1 MKNKARL
8 LPLVLWLISMLA
20 CVLLIVQTRFV
31 TDLSAFMPKTPN
43 ASQQML
49 IEQLRDGA
57 VARLVMVGIEGGN
70 ATERAR
76 LSRALT
82 LELQKSGLFVA
93 VQNGQEETLERDRA
107 YFFDNRYLLS
117 PAVTPARFTADGLH
131 AAIGNSI
138 DALSG
143 DAGMTIKRLFARDP
157 TGETLQLMEQM
168 SAPGQPQNID
178 GVWASRDGQRALL
191 LALTRAA
198 GSDTEAQSLAVDTT
212 RTLFA
217 ALPGR
222 SPELR
227 LVMSGAG
234 VSSAASRNT
243 IEKEVARLATASF
256 ILVVC
261 LLMVVYRS
269 ALLLVLGILP
279 VLSGVA
285 AGIAAVS
292 LGFGQVHG
300 LTLGFGTT
308 LIGEAVD
315 YSIYFFVQRASTH
328 DSTND
333 SRGFWRTIWLGMLT
347 SIAGFAALLSSS
359 FPGLAQLGLYSIVGL
374 VAAVLVTR
382 YVLPVLTPKTLAL
395 RDLRQAGTR
404 LDRSMDRASVLRWP
418 LAGLAIAACVAIYT
432 HDGSIWNRA
441 LSGLNPIPKSEQRAD
456 EQLRGDLGGTD
467 SRYIMALTAE
477 NQESA
482 LQEAEKVGV
491 VLQKLTRDQVI
502 AGFSSPALVLP
513 SIALQQQRQA
523 ALPDAQQAGPNLQ
536 QALQGLPVKA
546 ERLGPFLTDIQAA
559 RQHPPL
565 LRKDLDGTVVAMM
578 VDTMLIQ
585 RPTDYLVLMPLRAM
599 TEGPAADNIPLDTV
613 HAALHE
619 QGLDT
624 ATVIDL
630 VEESS
635 NLFDGYRHEV
645 LWLAGLGCLFIL
657 VLLMV
662 SLGSWVRTLRIAAP
676 LTCSV
681 VCVTAALLL
690 HGTTLTILHLVGLLL
705 VVAIGTNYALFFDRG
720 SQTDNSHD
728 RHQTQVS
735 LLVASLT
742 TVGSFGLLGLS
753 NVPVLAAIGS
763 TVAPGTFLSLVFAAI
778 LTREHSGASAH

>member
-1 MKNKARL
+1 MKPKRGL
-8 LPLVLWLISMLA
+8 LSLVIWLATMLG
-20 CVLLIVQTRFV
+20 CLLLIVQTRFV

-57 VARLVMVGIEGGN
+57 VARLVMVGIEGGD
-70 ATERAR
+70 ASERAR

-82 LELQKSGLFVA
+82 LDLQKTDLFVA
-93 VQNGQEETLERDRA
+93 VQNGQEETLERDRT
-107 YFFDNRYLLS
+107 YFFNNRYLLS
-117 PAVTPARFTADGLH
+117 AAVTPTRFTTDGLH
-131 AAIGNSI
+131 TAIGDSI
-138 DALSG
+138 EALSG

-157 TGETLQLMEQM
+157 TGETLQLVEQM
-168 SAPGQPQNID
+168 SGPGQPQNLD

-198 GSDTEAQSLAVDTT
+198 GSDTEAQSLAVNTT

-222 SPELR
+222 SADTR

-243 IEKEVARLATASF
+243 IEKEVTRLATASF
-256 ILVVC
+256 VLVVC
-261 LLMVVYRS
+261 LLLVVYRS
-269 ALLLVLGILP
+269 PLLLVLGILP

-315 YSIYFFVQRASTH
+315 YSIYFFVQRASTR

-333 SRGFWRTIWLGMLT
+333 SRGFWGTIWLGMLT

-395 RDLRQAGTR
+395 RDLRQAGAQLDSG
-404 LDRSMDRASVLRWP
+404 LDRAAVLRWP
-418 LAGLAIAACVAIYT
+418 LAGLAIAACVTIYT

-467 SRYIMALTAE
+467 SRYIMALTAKD
-477 NQESA
+477 QETA

-491 VLQKLTRDQVI
+491 VLQTLTRDHVI

-513 SIALQQQRQA
+513 SIAMQQQRQD
-523 ALPDAQQAGPNLQ
+523 ALPDAQQADLNLQ
-536 QALQGLPVKA
+536 QALRGLPVKA
-546 ERLGPFLTDIQAA
+546 ERLGPFLTDLQAA
-559 RQHPPL
+559 RQRPPL
-565 LRKDLDGTVVAMM
+565 QRKDLDGTAVAMM

-585 RPTDYLVLMPLRAM
+585 RPTDYLVMMPLRAM
-599 TEGPAADNIPLDTV
+599 TEGPAADNIPLDVV
-613 HAALHE
+613 HAALRA
-619 QGLDT
+619 QGLGH
-624 ATVIDL
+624 ATVIDM

-635 NLFDGYRHEV
+635 SLFDGYRHEV

-657 VLLMV
+657 VLLMA
-662 SLGSWVRTLRIAAP
+662 SLRSWRRTLRVAAP
-676 LTCSV
+676 LACSV

-690 HGTTLTILHLVGLLL
+690 HGTMLTILHLVGLLL

-720 SQTDNSHD
+720 SQTANPHD

-735 LLVASLT
+735 LLVANLT

-753 NVPVLAAIGS
+753 DVPVLAAIGS
-763 TVAPGTFLSLVFAAI
+763 TVAPGTFFALVFAAI
-778 LTREHSGASAH
+778 LTRERSGAPAH